1 MLRNAEPQ
9 DMVCVVKLFSTLNTE
24 QYSFTDERKIL
35 ESIEAGR
42 IFVTEGSDEITGAVE
57 MANTEG
63 GAEIVAISVVSSVRG
78 AGNGKMLISAAEKWA
93 ISQSLP
99 KLWCWSLARFEA
111 AAFYR
116 ATGFHEAYF
125 MRQQFFGEDC
135 WFFGKLL
142 QRDDQRSRIVS

>member
-1 MLRNAEPQ
+1 
-9 DMVCVVKLFSTLNTE
+9 MVCVVKLFSALNTE
-24 QYSFTDERKIL
+24 QYCFTDETKIL

-42 IFVTEGSDEITGAVE
+42 VFVTEGSDGITGAVE

-63 GAEIVAISVVSSVRG
+63 GAEIVAISVLSSFRG
-78 AGNGKMLISAAEKWA
+78 AGTGKMLISAAERWA

-99 KLWCWSLARFEA
+99 KLWSWSLARFEA

-116 ATGFHEAYF
+116 ATGFQEAYL
-125 MRQQFFGEDC
+125 MKEQFFGEDC

-142 QRDDQRSRIVS
+142 